1 MHDPEPTPRPDLF
14 TNKDEEAWLEQ
25 FLLLRYTLR
34 MSPERIAQID
44 YGLDPEHPYAW
55 AAGAFWAGRSRAA
68 TLGWRFARSGKS
80 PQARPIRPV
89 DARQAKAYAARR
101 GALLPDCGPR

>member
-44 YGLDPEHPYAW
+44 YGLDPEHPDAW
-55 AAGAFWAGRSRAA
+55 AAGAFWGREI
-68 TLGWRFARSGKS
+68 ARSHPWVEVRTLWQK
-80 PQARPIRPV
+80 PA
-89 DARQAKAYAARR
+89 
-101 GALLPDCGPR
+101 GPADSAC